1 MGYRSPVTDR
11 IGAMITGEA
20 ADPRAPQT
28 AFLVPAVALLSLLI
42 GFTPGQARDLLV
54 ISGIALIALA
64 TLATFTVPWPRL
76 PPLAIVSI
84 PLLDLVAIGLL
95 RLNPQVGA
103 VGVLVVFPA
112 MWLGTVFRWRGVVF
126 VTLASIAVLTVPGFM
141 YFGTS
146 LEGWSRAVILPI
158 VTFVTA
164 YSMYVTA
171 EAWSKQ
177 RAELEHQG
185 ALLERALEDAT
196 EQRRLNEAIVQTV
209 DVGLVALDAHGIYDS
224 MNPRH
229 REFMGI
235 GYPDGHDGAAGQPGY
250 AYASD
255 KETPLGYDEMPTV
268 RAVRGVPFSDYT
280 IWVGKEVS
288 ERRALSVSARPF
300 FDENG
305 EFDGAVL
312 AYQDITDLMQAL
324 RAKDEFVASVSHE
337 LRTPLTSIIGY
348 LDLTSEYEDELPAEV
363 NRNLDVVA
371 RNAERLLLL
380 VSDLLTTVQSEAGTV
395 QLSVQPT
402 DLAELVQL
410 SIDAAGPRLHD
421 AQVRVSANLLPLPP
435 VSVDPGHFAQ
445 VVENLL
451 SNSIKYTPG
460 GGTIEI
466 GLEQAGREVL
476 LIVRDDGIGISAED
490 QEQMFTRF
498 FRASTAMERAIP
510 GVGLGLVITKAIVE
524 GHGGTVEVFSEE
536 GVGTTV
542 RVRLPLEPLEA
553 HVVDPPSAVPA
564 GADWPLSAGHA

>member
-1 MGYRSPVTDR
+1 
-11 IGAMITGEA
+11 
-20 ADPRAPQT
+20 
-28 AFLVPAVALLSLLI
+28 
-42 GFTPGQARDLLV
+42 
-54 ISGIALIALA
+54 
-64 TLATFTVPWPRL
+64 
-76 PPLAIVSI
+76 
-84 PLLDLVAIGLL
+84 
-95 RLNPQVGA
+95 
-103 VGVLVVFPA
+103 
-112 MWLGTVFRWRGVVF
+112 
-126 VTLASIAVLTVPGFM
+126 
-141 YFGTS
+141 
-146 LEGWSRAVILPI
+146 
-158 VTFVTA
+158 
-164 YSMYVTA
+164 
-171 EAWSKQ
+171 
-177 RAELEHQG
+177 
-185 ALLERALEDAT
+185 
-196 EQRRLNEAIVQTV
+196 
-209 DVGLVALDAHGIYDS
+209 
-224 MNPRH
+224 
-229 REFMGI
+229 
-235 GYPDGHDGAAGQPGY
+235 
-250 AYASD
+250 
-255 KETPLGYDEMPTV
+255 
-268 RAVRGVPFSDYT
+268 
-280 IWVGKEVS
+280 
-288 ERRALSVSARPF
+288 
-300 FDENG
+300 
-305 EFDGAVL
+305 
-312 AYQDITDLMQAL
+312 MQAL